1 VVNIYTFA
9 MEKILELREIK
20 EKNVM
25 EEFALSQNELLHQ
38 ELILTRLNNQYE
50 SAKEKGLEVMDIYEL
65 RQHDLYKHSLEDRI
79 EKQEEL
85 IKLQN
90 DELEKIRLD
99 LVDAQKE
106 RKIMEN
112 LKEKDFDTY
121 KENVKSLEQK
131 ELDEMAILRFNKA

>member
-1 VVNIYTFA
+1 
-9 MEKILELREIK
+9 
-20 EKNVM
+20 M

-50 SAKEKGLEVMDIYEL
+50 SAKEKGLEVMDIYES